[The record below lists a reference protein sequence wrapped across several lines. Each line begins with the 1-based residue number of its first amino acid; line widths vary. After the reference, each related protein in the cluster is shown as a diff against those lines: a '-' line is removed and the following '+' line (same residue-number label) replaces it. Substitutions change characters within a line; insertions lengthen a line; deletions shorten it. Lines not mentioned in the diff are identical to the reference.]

1 MRSKTEV
8 VESDEGSVAWQSLEV
23 EAKSR
28 SERYF
33 TIKNATAADHCRVS
47 LLLGEFFLEKKEIL
61 ARRHRYH

>member
-47 LLLGEFFLEKKEIL
+47 LLLGEFFFRKKGNLSEKT
-61 ARRHRYH
+61 

>member
-47 LLLGEFFLEKKEIL
+47 LLLGEFFF
-61 ARRHRYH
+61 